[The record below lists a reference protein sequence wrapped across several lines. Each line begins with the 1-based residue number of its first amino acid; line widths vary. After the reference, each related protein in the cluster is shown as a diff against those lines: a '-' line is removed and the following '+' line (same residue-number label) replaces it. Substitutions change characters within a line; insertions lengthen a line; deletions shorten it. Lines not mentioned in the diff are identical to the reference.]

1 MVATQ
6 NRSMPNS
13 TVPSRPLVFERLPE
27 PAGAQPRCS
36 PPMQRRLDLLLLA
49 LEALELGGSE
59 RMLATVRTLELDGI
73 VRNRVALWRMRC
85 TNPWRRSYARRLLSL
100 DEARALVAI
109 ASYRA
114 RDLTVVI
121 RQLALAQQVLRDRGQ
136 SLEQHFRLADYL
148 QRFRAHFR
156 SRMNPR
162 RTQVARYTQ
171 SQQAADDLALSLLNQ
186 LLFCTGTAGTQ
197 RLWFSLFD
205 GEIP

>member
-59 RMLATVRTLELDGI
+59 RMLTTVRTLALDGI

-121 RQLALAQQVLRDRGQ
+121 RQLALAQQVLSDQGQ

-171 SQQAADDLALSLLNQ
+171 SQQVADDLALSLLNQ

>member
-1 MVATQ
+1 
-6 NRSMPNS
+6 MPNS

-85 TNPWRRSYARRLLSL
+85 TNPWRRSYARCLLSL

-171 SQQAADDLALSLLNQ
+171 SQQVADDLALSLLNQ

>member
-1 MVATQ
+1 
-6 NRSMPNS
+6 MPNS

-27 PAGAQPRCS
+27 PVGAQPRCS
-36 PPMQRRLDLLLLA
+36 PSMQRRLDLLLLA

-109 ASYRA
+109 ASYCA

-171 SQQAADDLALSLLNQ
+171 SQQAADDLALSLLNR

>member
-1 MVATQ
+1 
-6 NRSMPNS
+6 MPNS